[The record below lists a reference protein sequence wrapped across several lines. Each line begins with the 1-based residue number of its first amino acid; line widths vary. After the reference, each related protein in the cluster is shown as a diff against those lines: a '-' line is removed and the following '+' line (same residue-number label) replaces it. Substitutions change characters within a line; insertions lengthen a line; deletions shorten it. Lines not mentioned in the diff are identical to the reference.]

1 MKQIK
6 FFLLLINL
14 LSLDV
19 VLGACAGMYFFSDL
33 LDVNSPFLTY
43 VLLGLAVWG
52 IYTIDHLLDAKFT
65 GRTAISKRHRFHQQY
80 FKTIII
86 IWLLLILLGLCL
98 LMLFPQIQFIVLP
111 GSVLALVMVFWMGF
125 IRWIGERASWMKE
138 ISTAVFYVAGI
149 VLVPV
154 LLAPNEIIDHFF
166 YLFFGAYS
174 VLAWINLLILS
185 FLDREGDRID
195 GYGSVLVII
204 SKRQLSNLI
213 WILGILL
220 TGLMIILL
228 FWIPSYYKIHC
239 SLLLIM
245 VLFHLLQFSSQKQNN
260 KDSIRQ
266 KLEASFILPLIL
278 LLL

>member
-1 MKQIK
+1 MKQVK

-19 VLGACAGMYFFSDL
+19 VVGACAGMYFFSDL

-52 IYTIDHLLDAKFT
+52 IYTFDHLLDAKLT
-65 GRTAISKRHRFHQQY
+65 RSKAISKRHRFHQEH

-86 IWLLLILLGLCL
+86 IWLLLVFFGLSILILS
-98 LMLFPQIQFIVLP
+98 PQNQFIVLP
-111 GSVLALVMVFWMGF
+111 GLVLAFLMICWMGLV
-125 IRWIGERASWMKE
+125 RWIGEKASWLKE
-138 ISTAVFYVAGI
+138 ISTAVFYVCGI

-154 LLAPNEIIDHFF
+154 LLAPSEFLDHVFF
-166 YLFFGAYS
+166 LFFGAYS
-174 VLAWINLLILS
+174 LLAWINLLILS

-195 GYGSVLVII
+195 GYGSVLVIL
-204 SKRQLSNLI
+204 SKKQLSHLI
-213 WILGILL
+213 WILGFFLSGFLIL
-220 TGLMIILL
+220 LL
-228 FWIPSYYKIHC
+228 FWIPSFYKIHS

-245 VLFHLLQFSSQKQNN
+245 VLFHLLQFSSKNQND

-266 KLEASFILPLIL
+266 KLEASFILPMIL
-278 LLL
+278 LLF

>member
-1 MKQIK
+1 MKKIK
-6 FFLLLINL
+6 LFLLLINL

-52 IYTIDHLLDAKFT
+52 IYTIDHLLDAKLT

-98 LMLFPQIQFIVLP
+98 LMLFPQIHFTVLP
-111 GSVLALVMVFWMGF
+111 GSILALLMIFWMGL
-125 IRWIGERASWMKE
+125 IRWIGERASWLKE

-149 VLVPV
+149 ALVPV
-154 LLAPNEIIDHFF
+154 LLAPKELIDHFF

-174 VLAWINLLILS
+174 VLACINLLILS
-185 FLDREGDRID
+185 FLDCEGDRVD

-204 SKRQLSNLI
+204 SKRQLSYLI
-213 WILGILL
+213 WILGIFLSGVL
-220 TGLMIILL
+220 IILL
-228 FWIPSYYKIHC
+228 LWLPSFYKIHC

-245 VLFHLLQFSSQKQNN
+245 VLFHLLQFSSNSQNN
-260 KDSIRQ
+260 KEGIRK

-278 LLL
+278 LIF

>member
-1 MKQIK
+1 MKKIK
-6 FFLLLINL
+6 LFLLLINL

-80 FKTIII
+80 FKSIII
-86 IWLLLILLGLCL
+86 IWLLLVLFGLCL

-111 GSVLALVMVFWMGF
+111 GSILALLMIFWMGL
-125 IRWIGERASWMKE
+125 IRWIGERASWLKE

-149 VLVPV
+149 VLVPA
-154 LLAPNEIIDHFF
+154 LLAPIEFIDHFF

-174 VLAWINLLILS
+174 VLACINLLILS

-213 WILGILL
+213 WILGIFLSGLL
-220 TGLMIILL
+220 IILL
-228 FWIPSYYKIHC
+228 LWLPSFYKIHC

-245 VLFHLLQFSSQKQNN
+245 VLFHLLQFSSNNQNN
-260 KDSIRQ
+260 KDGIRQ

-278 LLL
+278 LFF